1 MAEIFKNILSNPW
14 AILLVV
20 LFFGASIFVHELG
33 HFLAARW
40 RGLIVER
47 FSIGFGPRLFGWRRN
62 GVDYRISAIPL
73 GGYVALPQLAD
84 MRGIEGDSSIPQD
97 EMPSISYADKM
108 IVAVAGA
115 VFNII
120 FAFIIAT
127 IVWKLGVPEEQG
139 AQTTRIGYV
148 YETVRISKD
157 QEAPGPAYTA
167 GIKPGDQILA
177 VDGSP
182 VNVWMDVQQ
191 SIMTGVLRTEDGLP
205 LSKLTVQ
212 RGEEVFDVA
221 VNPALA
227 TDERM
232 RVLGLEPEEPVLVGA
247 VFPNSP
253 ADRAG
258 ILPGDRIV
266 SIDNEPL
273 LGTQGAL
280 EKIREAGT
288 QTLSLTLLRD
298 GKEVVASVT
307 PEIPQSG
314 GARPMI
320 GIGFGREFVTVHIGP
335 LEQIKNGFTMTFK
348 VLGALLNPNS
358 DVRIRNLSGPVGI
371 SYALYI
377 TAEQGFSM
385 LLFIVAI
392 INVNLAIVNLLPVPV
407 LDGGHM
413 AFATIQKLIGRPL
426 PARFI
431 AGAQGAFMILLFTM
445 VIYITFFDIRR
456 VGTNESARIDAE
468 RAASES
474 TGPVFSEKE

>member
-1 MAEIFKNILSNPW
+1 
-14 AILLVV
+14 
-20 LFFGASIFVHELG
+20 
-33 HFLAARW
+33 
-40 RGLIVER
+40 
-47 FSIGFGPRLFGWRRN
+47 
-62 GVDYRISAIPL
+62 
-73 GGYVALPQLAD
+73 
-84 MRGIEGDSSIPQD
+84 
-97 EMPSISYADKM
+97 
-108 IVAVAGA
+108 
-115 VFNII
+115 
-120 FAFIIAT
+120 
-127 IVWKLGVPEEQG
+127 
-139 AQTTRIGYV
+139 
-148 YETVRISKD
+148 
-157 QEAPGPAYTA
+157 
-167 GIKPGDQILA
+167 
-177 VDGSP
+177 
-182 VNVWMDVQQ
+182 
-191 SIMTGVLRTEDGLP
+191 
-205 LSKLTVQ
+205 
-212 RGEEVFDVA
+212 
-221 VNPALA
+221 
-227 TDERM
+227 
-232 RVLGLEPEEPVLVGA
+232 
-247 VFPNSP
+247 
-253 ADRAG
+253 
-258 ILPGDRIV
+258 
-266 SIDNEPL
+266 
-273 LGTQGAL
+273 
-280 EKIREAGT
+280 
-288 QTLSLTLLRD
+288 
-298 GKEVVASVT
+298 
-307 PEIPQSG
+307 
-314 GARPMI
+314 MI

>member
-1 MAEIFKNILSNPW
+1 
-14 AILLVV
+14 
-20 LFFGASIFVHELG
+20 
-33 HFLAARW
+33 
-40 RGLIVER
+40 
-47 FSIGFGPRLFGWRRN
+47 
-62 GVDYRISAIPL
+62 
-73 GGYVALPQLAD
+73 
-84 MRGIEGDSSIPQD
+84 
-97 EMPSISYADKM
+97 
-108 IVAVAGA
+108 
-115 VFNII
+115 
-120 FAFIIAT
+120 
-127 IVWKLGVPEEQG
+127 
-139 AQTTRIGYV
+139 
-148 YETVRISKD
+148 
-157 QEAPGPAYTA
+157 
-167 GIKPGDQILA
+167 
-177 VDGSP
+177 
-182 VNVWMDVQQ
+182 
-191 SIMTGVLRTEDGLP
+191 
-205 LSKLTVQ
+205 
-212 RGEEVFDVA
+212 
-221 VNPALA
+221 
-227 TDERM
+227 
-232 RVLGLEPEEPVLVGA
+232 
-247 VFPNSP
+247 FPNSP

-392 INVNLAIVNLLPVPV
+392 INVNLAIVNLL
-407 LDGGHM
+407 
-413 AFATIQKLIGRPL
+413 
-426 PARFI
+426 
-431 AGAQGAFMILLFTM
+431 
-445 VIYITFFDIRR
+445 
-456 VGTNESARIDAE
+456 
-468 RAASES
+468 
-474 TGPVFSEKE
+474 